1 MTQERYTAINLAEA
15 HAVLAQF
22 HFNDPR
28 VIPRGLR
35 SIERKSEQEL
45 VEKRKREMKVENTA
59 DTRGYEAMNN
69 IKRVQVA
76 LLRCGLANNG
86 LRLVDAHTSK
96 KIRTDGSTQHIT
108 TVGFRRLGEG
118 EEIPEIP
125 AEAAEGIRAL
135 STEAVWTL
143 HGWHNPNGVMVMDL
157 VQRRSNA
164 LPLHSLVTRNGWI
177 VTVPT
182 IRLLE
187 EEEENM
193 EIGAALLEALKSL
206 RVA

>member
-15 HAVLAQF
+15 QAVLVQF
-22 HFNDPR
+22 HFNDSLW
-28 VIPRGLR
+28 IPKGLR

-45 VEKRKREMKVENTA
+45 IEKRKHEMKVENTA

-96 KIRTDGSTQHIT
+96 KNRTDGSIQHIT
-108 TVGFRRLGEG
+108 TIGFRRLGED
-118 EEIPEIP
+118 EAVPEIP

-135 STEAVWTL
+135 STEAVFTL
-143 HGWHNPNGVMVMDL
+143 HGWWNPNHVMVLDL
-157 VQRRSNA
+157 VQRQTNIA
-164 LPLHSLVTRNGWI
+164 PLHSLVTRNGWI

-182 IRLLE
+182 IRLLDESE
-187 EEEENM
+187 EDM
-193 EIGAALLEALKSL
+193 RIGVDLLKELQSL

>member
-15 HAVLAQF
+15 HAVLVQF

-28 VIPRGLR
+28 LSPQGLR

-45 VEKRKREMKVENTA
+45 IEKRKREMGVSSA
-59 DTRGYEAMNN
+59 VGTRGYEAMNN

-86 LRLVDAHTSK
+86 LRLVDAHTSQK
-96 KIRTDGSTQHIT
+96 SRADSSIRYIT
-108 TVGFRRLGEG
+108 TVGFRRLDEG
-118 EEIPEIP
+118 EAIPEIP
-125 AEAAEGIRAL
+125 AEAAEGIRSL

-143 HGWHNPNGVMVMDL
+143 HGWSNPNGVMVMDL
-157 VQRRSNA
+157 VQRRPNA
-164 LPLHSLVTRNGWI
+164 SPLHSLVTRNGWI

-187 EEEENM
+187 EEEESM
-193 EIGAALLEALKSL
+193 QIGADLLKALQSL
-206 RVA
+206 MVA